1 MKLYLV
7 RHGQTDWNN
16 ERRMQGHKNIP
27 MNEVGIQQINDLA
40 DRIKKEDIRFDRLI
54 CSPLD
59 RAKKS
64 AEIIKDKTGYKNDII
79 IDEDFIERSNGL
91 LEGEVWTPELDFDD
105 PKYQIE
111 TIPELCKR
119 AERAV
124 GKYTFGEDE
133 NVMIV
138 AHGAILAAVR
148 TVLSEYRIG
157 FFDKEAQI
165 IQGNILVY
173 DKEEGKEPTFYNC
186 FDN

>member
-64 AEIIKDKTGYKNDII
+64 AEIIKDKTGYISYSL
-79 IDEDFIERSNGL
+79 RYYL
-91 LEGEVWTPELDFDD
+91 
-105 PKYQIE
+105 
-111 TIPELCKR
+111 
-119 AERAV
+119 
-124 GKYTFGEDE
+124 
-133 NVMIV
+133 
-138 AHGAILAAVR
+138 
-148 TVLSEYRIG
+148 
-157 FFDKEAQI
+157 
-165 IQGNILVY
+165 
-173 DKEEGKEPTFYNC
+173 
-186 FDN
+186 

>member
-111 TIPELCKR
+111 TIPELRSFR
-119 AERAV
+119 AIFWYMKKLKEKNRHFTIV
-124 GKYTFGEDE
+124 STTNYLRKGDFDRGEE
-133 NVMIV
+133 
-138 AHGAILAAVR
+138 
-148 TVLSEYRIG
+148 S
-157 FFDKEAQI
+157 I
-165 IQGNILVY
+165 IFRV
-173 DKEEGKEPTFYNC
+173 
-186 FDN
+186 